1 MDYGVK
7 GLQRVFRSVKS
18 TIDIEERK
26 LTMPK
31 PTIPAGLLLQS
42 IGLLLLVGAVMLANW
57 EPPAFGL
64 AAVSGI
70 AGVVFFI
77 LGAKASR

>member
-1 MDYGVK
+1 
-7 GLQRVFRSVKS
+7 
-18 TIDIEERK
+18 
-26 LTMPK
+26 MPK

-64 AAVSGI
+64 AVVSGL
-70 AGVVFFI
+70 AGVLFFI
-77 LGAKASR
+77 FGAKGSR

>member
-1 MDYGVK
+1 
-7 GLQRVFRSVKS
+7 
-18 TIDIEERK
+18 
-26 LTMPK
+26 MPK

-77 LGAKASR
+77 LGAKASK